1 MRTSQATTQTGTGDL
16 PRLHQIGLT
25 VLLCIGLV
33 LIGYFYIDRPLA
45 WLAYDHHLRRFLWL
59 KYFTYLP
66 DLLAFAATPIL
77 LLTPLAIRLPRLRGH
92 GPRTLLAMSLSLSVA
107 VFIKNAL
114 KIIFGR
120 AWPETW
126 INHNLSLIQ
135 NHVYGFFWFQNSQAY
150 HSFPSGHTTITF
162 AAMSVL
168 WLSLPR
174 WRWLATLICLLVIIG
189 LLGMDYHFFS
199 DIVAG
204 AFLGSWCGLY
214 VQRLMVH
221 HRTSL

>member
-1 MRTSQATTQTGTGDL
+1 MNARADCYDL
-16 PRLHQIGLT
+16 PRLNRIGLA
-25 VLLCIGLV
+25 LLICVGLV
-33 LIGYFYIDRPLA
+33 LIGYFYIDRPVA
-45 WLAYDHHLRRFLWL
+45 WFVYDHHLRRFGWL

-66 DLLAFAATPIL
+66 DLLVFAATPIL
-77 LLTPLAIRLPRLRGH
+77 LLSPLAISLPRLRGH
-92 GPRTLLAMSLSLSVA
+92 WPRTLLAMSLSLSIA

-114 KIIFGR
+114 KSLFGR

-126 INHNLSLIQ
+126 INHNLSLIH

-150 HSFPSGHTTITF
+150 HSFPSGHTTVTF

-174 WRWLATLICLLVIIG
+174 WRWLAALICLLVIIG

-204 AFLGSWCGLY
+204 AFLGSWCGLLT
-214 VQRLMVH
+214 RHLLF
-221 HRTSL
+221 RKN

>member
-1 MRTSQATTQTGTGDL
+1 MQTEPMNARADSYDL
-16 PRLHQIGLT
+16 PRLKRIGISL
-25 VLLCIGLV
+25 LLCIGLV
-33 LIGYFYIDRPLA
+33 LVGYFYIDRPVA
-45 WLAYDHHLRRFLWL
+45 WFAYDHHLRRFVWL

-66 DLLAFAATPIL
+66 DLLVFAATPIL
-77 LLTPLAIRLPRLRGH
+77 LLSPLAISLPRLRGRW
-92 GPRTLLAMSLSLSVA
+92 PRTLFTMSLSLSVA

-114 KIIFGR
+114 KSLFGR

-126 INHNLSLIQ
+126 INHNLSLIH

-150 HSFPSGHTTITF
+150 HSFPSGHTTVTF

-168 WLSLPR
+168 WLSLPQ
-174 WRWLATLICLLVIIG
+174 WRWFAALICLLVIIG

-204 AFLGSWCGLY
+204 AFLGSWCGWY
-214 VQRLMVH
+214 AQRLLF
-221 HRTSL
+221 RNN